1 MSLRVDLQII
11 SDWIPDGATVLDL
24 GCGNGTLL
32 RHLQQRGVS
41 GYGLEIDNAKFAEC
55 IDSGINVIQADLDDG
70 LPQFTDQ
77 SFDFVIL
84 SQTLQAMK
92 RPDFVLEEI
101 VRVGRNGIIAFPNF
115 GHWQCRLQLGLGGHM
130 PVSKALPNVW
140 FDTPN
145 IHLCT
150 INDFEQMCHNKS
162 FHIADRSIAN
172 HQHKDSLGIRLLPNL
187 FGQIAVYLLSKKP
200 L

>member
-32 RHLQQRGVS
+32 RHLQQRGVT

-101 VRVGRNGIIAFPNF
+101 VRVGRNGIIGFPNF

-172 HQHKDSLGIRLLPNL
+172 HQHKDSLGVRLLPNL
-187 FGQIAVYLLSKKP
+187 FGQIAVYLVNKKTS
-200 L
+200 